1 MESINSF
8 SNGQNSDL
16 SKTILSKDSYSQALN
31 FRPLTE
37 LGSSNGSLVN
47 IKGNECKITFPT
59 IHDIYKLKVV
69 DNNGGGGNESLTITI
84 NGQTTSSIQI
94 TNSTKGVDLYNL
106 IIALPNC
113 YNTTNNVPATS
124 TFAVAYKDDYVVIY
138 QNPEYVDCGPAVNSV
153 SPLITLN
160 TTVGA
165 TADWTVG
172 WVRDDNSISIG
183 NPQYPFVLTNNYPIL
198 IGHTFIGDEIY
209 LFTQDYTTGYSVPP
223 NPANDI
229 PLNDSFVG
237 VGHIWK
243 LTINDITRQHT
254 LKLLYTNYVDFTRE
268 HPIAP
273 SAATGRYESGKVKRI
288 YWSDFY
294 NKIRTANVADDQLM
308 ALDVKLLSISPS
320 TEFSQP
326 VLNQI
331 IAGSIITGTYQ
342 LAYRVKQDLGAIS
355 NISELSN
362 VVHIITPS
370 LTGPFQDY
378 QGSPA
383 GNSGKG
389 IEWKIDDLD
398 TSFDKVEFF
407 VLHREEKNAVPNI
420 ITLGDYPIPLT
431 GSMTI
436 SYTDP
441 DVESYL
447 PVTLDDF
454 LALASSFTHA
464 KTVDTKDNRLF
475 WGNVK
480 TLRKDLIYDARA
492 FRARTSGLDD
502 VYLINT
508 GISSI
513 FQATNPAGANYAGD
527 LSEEEDTINEY
538 YTSTGAF
545 GTNAC
550 YYKPGTNRLGG
561 LGPNISYEFGTKSIL
576 VDDSGGIETSDDWQ
590 ISLTGPPY
598 RKVDVDTNNVDGNG
612 NMVINTTLFNPYEYP
627 IRNSQGSMK
636 FPYRSGLLK
645 GYQHEEIYRFGIQFF
660 DKEKAPYF
668 TKWIG
673 DIKFPSYGDTNNNPD
688 AHALA
693 NGISDFRLSYLVG
706 TSEVWSQ
713 IMYIKFSINVTSI
726 ADQIGGYQI
735 VRVPREGNNKTIWGT
750 GVLNPF
756 IGNENTNTDSNPSS
770 NELYLPSCF
779 RSENR
784 IFFPPFL
791 GVGTNRKFYNPFP
804 SQEHVETLNT
814 KPNDEGGNVDL
825 YKSFDCFDH
834 QSEYMRPNYSNG
846 DKIFIRTRL
855 KAINYR
861 LPGRGYYKLFDYAD
875 YGSKYPAPGS
885 PGIYDP
891 TGYTVCGVPM
901 VTKTP
906 YDHDAMPYFL
916 MKYIDSNV
924 NYGTVANYNVNIF
937 TIDEAVA
944 VNVNASQAF
953 GSTTVYN
960 RGKDMFLSA
969 GTLCD
974 ASDPGNIISPCKGG
988 NTTIL
993 KLTSGLKLGTDYGC
1007 TPSPNPV
1014 AYPVYKMLAL
1024 YFKWNN
1030 NLYGGFGYVGRTNNE
1045 YIPCSEYV
1053 STVNDELIINTNI
1066 DLVTLGGDVFNSY
1079 YDNQKVSKEYDFSP
1093 GFSYIEKNNLG
1104 VPTSIQSAKV
1114 NYSVTQF
1121 FPCTTMGNAEQRD
1134 GFHINKD
1141 LTSTNDTNN
1150 AVIPD
1155 QQVYYN
1161 YHSCENDVKKYFP
1174 KPLNFITTDEW
1185 INRVHY
1191 SQIKF
1196 NNETQDS
1203 WSVYQANDFY
1213 DVEGTYGAINCLI
1226 SLHGQMHFI
1235 QERGIGMLLIN
1246 PVAMVSTNLDIPVK
1260 LGSGETIQRHYYKK
1274 LDVGTSH
1281 QWSVYRS
1288 NNQIVFVD
1296 VRSKKAYSYNG
1307 ESVQCISDTLGQR
1320 NYFIKRLHN
1329 NVLVNDNPITSKG
1342 ILTTYDYY
1350 HNEFLITILNEN
1362 IIIRREDLSDSISEA
1377 YTIVYSEIMN
1387 KFTSN
1392 YSFVPN
1398 IYINNHKYLLS
1409 NISNLTTDIPNLR
1422 KSLYLHNY
1430 GNYGT
1435 FYGNILNNN
1444 VAYPSTI
1451 KALVN
1456 DNPLYTKI
1464 FDNLSFMTDA
1474 VNDNIEWSDDKNIY
1488 PGAIQTPAFPDD
1500 IELRD
1505 VTFNKI
1511 RCYNDYQNT
1520 DWVTLTLAKP
1530 NNNLRKVEQSF
1541 NLQFPRNKVNYDA
1554 NNHSTLSIFDPI
1566 ILTKTTFGERLR
1578 DKWLNIDLS
1587 YPNSNG
1593 KRFVV
1598 HNLKTNYRISD
1609 R

>member
-1 MESINSF
+1 MDALNTFE
-8 SNGQNSDL
+8 GGMNSDL
-16 SKTILSKDSYSQALN
+16 SKTIRAKNSYTQALN
-31 FRPLTE
+31 FRPVTE
-37 LGSSNGSLVN
+37 LGDSTGSLVN

-59 IHDIYKLKVV
+59 IHDIYKLKVT
-69 DNNGGGGNESLTITI
+69 DNNGGGGDELLDITI
-84 NGQTTSSIQI
+84 NGQTTSPIQI
-94 TNSTKGVDLYNL
+94 TNSTKGVDLYNV
-106 IIALPNC
+106 IINLPNC
-113 YNTTNNVPATS
+113 YNSTNASPVTS

-138 QNPEYVDCGPAVNSV
+138 QNPEYKDCGPAVNSV
-153 SPLITLN
+153 SPTITLN

-172 WVRDDNSISIG
+172 WVRDDNTISIG
-183 NPQYPFVLTNNYPIL
+183 NPQFPFVLTNNDPIL

-209 LFTQDYTTGYSVPP
+209 LFTQDYTNGYSVPP
-223 NPANDI
+223 NPATDV

-243 LTINDITRQHT
+243 LTINDVTRQHT
-254 LKLLYTNYVDFTRE
+254 LTLLYTNYLDFTRE

-294 NKIRTANVADDQLM
+294 NKIRTANVADIQLM
-308 ALDVKLLSISPS
+308 ALDVRLLSVSPS

-326 VLNQI
+326 TLNQI
-331 IAGSIITGTYQ
+331 ISGSIITGTYQ

-362 VVHIITPS
+362 MVHIISPA
-370 LTGPFQDY
+370 LTADFQDY
-378 QGSPA
+378 QGSPS

-407 VLHREEKNAVPNI
+407 VLHRENKNAVPTI

-431 GSMTI
+431 GAMTI

-454 LALASSFTHA
+454 LALSSSFTHA

-492 FRARTSGLDD
+492 FRAKTSGADD
-502 VYLINT
+502 VHLVNA
-508 GISSI
+508 GVPGL

-538 YTSTGAF
+538 YDSTGAF

-550 YYKPGTNRLGG
+550 YYKPGTAILGG

-576 VDDSGGIETSDDWQ
+576 VDQSGGIETSDDWQ
-590 ISLTGPPY
+590 ISLSGPPY
-598 RKVDVDTNNVDGNG
+598 RKVDIDTNNVDGNG

-673 DIKFPSYGDTNNNPD
+673 DIKFPSYGDTNSNPD
-688 AHALA
+688 AHAAA
-693 NGISDFRLSYLVG
+693 NGVTDFRLSYLVG
-706 TSEVWSQ
+706 TSEIWSQ
-713 IMYIKFSINVTSI
+713 VMYIKFSVDITSI

-735 VRVPREGNNKTIWGT
+735 VRVPREGNNKTIWGA

-756 IGNENTNTDSNPSS
+756 IGNNNDPTSTD
-770 NELYLPSCF
+770 LYLPSCF
-779 RSENR
+779 RSELR
-784 IFFPPFL
+784 TLTAPGPLPIS
-791 GVGTNRKFYNPFP
+791 TTFYNPFP

-814 KPNDEGGNVDL
+814 NPADEGVVGNNVNFF
-825 YKSFDCFDH
+825 KSFDCFDH
-834 QSEYMRPNYSNG
+834 QSEYMRPNYTNG
-846 DKIFIRTRL
+846 DKIFIRSRL
-855 KAINYR
+855 SAVNYR
-861 LPGRGYYKLFDYAD
+861 LSGRGYYKLFEYDD
-875 YGSKYPAPGS
+875 HGFKYPVPGS
-885 PGIYDP
+885 PGIYDSAA
-891 TGYTVCGVPM
+891 YTPCGVGMTP
-901 VTKTP
+901 KTT
-906 YDHDAMPYFL
+906 YDWDKMPYFL
-916 MKYIDSNV
+916 MKYVDSTVNFGSVGSYNNNV
-924 NYGTVANYNVNIF
+924 F

-960 RGKDMFLSA
+960 RGKDMYQSAGACQVLSA
-969 GTLCD
+969 PP
-974 ASDPGNIISPCKGG
+974 AINSPGKGS

-993 KLTSGLKLGTDYGC
+993 KLTSGLKLGTAPYGC
-1007 TPSPNPV
+1007 TPSPNPI

-1030 NLYGGFGYVGRTNNE
+1030 NLYGGFGYVGRTNSE

-1053 STVNDELIINTNI
+1053 STVNDELIVNTNI
-1066 DLVTLGGDVFNSY
+1066 DLVTLGGDVFTSY
-1079 YDNQKVSKEYDFSP
+1079 YDNQKVSKEYTHAP
-1093 GFSYIEKNNLG
+1093 SYSYYVINNLG
-1104 VPTSIQSAKV
+1104 VTTAVSSAKA

-1134 GFHINKD
+1134 GSHINKD
-1141 LTSTNDTNN
+1141 LTTANDTANT
-1150 AVIPD
+1150 VIPD
-1155 QQVYYN
+1155 EQVYYN

-1174 KPLNFITTDEW
+1174 KPLNFIITDEW

-1226 SLHGQMHFI
+1226 SLHNQMHFI
-1235 QERGIGMLLIN
+1235 QERGVGTLLIN

-1260 LGSGETIQRHYYKK
+1260 LGSGETIQRHDYKK

-1296 VRSKKAYSYNG
+1296 TRSKKVYSYNG
-1307 ESVQCISDTLGQR
+1307 QSVQSISDNLGQR
-1320 NYFIKRLHN
+1320 NYFIKRLHD
-1329 NVLVNDNPITSKG
+1329 NVLINDNPVIGRG

-1350 HNEFLITILNEN
+1350 HNEFLITILNRNDFPELADGVK
-1362 IIIRREDLSDSISEA
+1362 EY
-1377 YTIVYSEIMN
+1377 YTIAYSEVMN
-1387 KFTSN
+1387 KFTAN
-1392 YSFVPN
+1392 YSFLPN

-1409 NISNLTTDIPNLR
+1409 NVSAFLGDEPADKAVR
-1422 KSLYLHNY
+1422 RSLFLHNY
-1430 GNYGT
+1430 GAYGT
-1435 FYGNILNNN
+1435 FYNNYFNGNQP
-1444 VAYPSTI
+1444 YPSTI
-1451 KALVN
+1451 KVLVN
-1456 DNPLYTKI
+1456 DNPLYSKI
-1464 FDNLSFMTDA
+1464 FENISFMTDA
-1474 VNDNIEWSDDKNIY
+1474 VNDGIEWSDDKNIY
-1488 PGAIQTPAFPDD
+1488 PGAITSPAFPDD

-1505 VTFNKI
+1505 VTFNKV

-1520 DWVTLTLAKP
+1520 DWVNLTLTRP
-1530 NNNLRKVEQSF
+1530 NNNLRKVEQTF
-1541 NLQFPRNKVNYDA
+1541 NLQIPRNKVNYDA
-1554 NNHSTLSIFDPI
+1554 NNHSTLSIFNPA
-1566 ILTKTTFGERLR
+1566 ILTKTLFGERLR

-1598 HNLKTNYRISD
+1598 HNLKTSYLISD